1 MEAPIIGYEM
11 ARQAVD
17 LAWQPSVRRDFRLA
31 PAILMGEE
39 VTVTAQRQ
47 RVRRAWQL
55 AGEREV
61 TLWP

>member
-1 MEAPIIGYEM
+1 MEASIIGYEM

-31 PAILMGEE
+31 PAILMWEE

-47 RVRRAWQL
+47 RVRRAST
-55 AGEREV
+55 GKSEG